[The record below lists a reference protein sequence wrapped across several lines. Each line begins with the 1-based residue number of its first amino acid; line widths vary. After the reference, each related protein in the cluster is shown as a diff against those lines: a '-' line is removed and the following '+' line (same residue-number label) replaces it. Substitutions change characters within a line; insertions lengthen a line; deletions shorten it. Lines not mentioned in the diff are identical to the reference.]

1 MVWRCYCPPGL
12 FLCFERHEAPSPILY
27 SVVISIPLKN
37 ILFCSGHKMH
47 LPADMLLFTHM
58 LVKYVSAAYSQ
69 SMNSLSLE
77 PSKGREPIRETTYPG
92 FANKR
97 PKFRCW
103 REKRSAHRFFFFF
116 TNCTWSETERS
127 VATLTKLFFRLIFLY
142 FLIFLQN
149 NLNYY

>member
-27 SVVISIPLKN
+27 SIVISIPLKN
-37 ILFCSGHKMH
+37 ILFCSAHKMH
-47 LPADMLLFTHM
+47 LTADMLLFTHM
-58 LVKYVSAAYSQ
+58 LVKYVGAAYSQ

-127 VATLTKLFFRLIFLY
+127 EATLTKLFFRLIFLY

>member
-27 SVVISIPLKN
+27 SIVISIPLKN
-37 ILFCSGHKMH
+37 ILFCSAHKMH
-47 LPADMLLFTHM
+47 LTADMLLFTHM
-58 LVKYVSAAYSQ
+58 LVKYVGAAYSQ

-103 REKRSAHRFFFFF
+103 RGKRSAHRFFFFF